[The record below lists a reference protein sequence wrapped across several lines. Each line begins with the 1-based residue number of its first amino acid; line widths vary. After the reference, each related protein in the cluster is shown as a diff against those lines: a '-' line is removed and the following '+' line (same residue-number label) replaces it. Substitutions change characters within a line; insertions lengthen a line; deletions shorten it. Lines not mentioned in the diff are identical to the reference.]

1 VCSFSPF
8 SLLFVCCLFL
18 GGLRFPP
25 FPLSGGLEQNFR
37 FLGVLR
43 VCGFVLCRRVCD
55 S

>member
-1 VCSFSPF
+1 LLSFF
-8 SLLFVCCLFL
+8 RRASLRCA
-18 GGLRFPP
+18 

-43 VCGFVLCRRVCD
+43 VCGFVLCRRVCH